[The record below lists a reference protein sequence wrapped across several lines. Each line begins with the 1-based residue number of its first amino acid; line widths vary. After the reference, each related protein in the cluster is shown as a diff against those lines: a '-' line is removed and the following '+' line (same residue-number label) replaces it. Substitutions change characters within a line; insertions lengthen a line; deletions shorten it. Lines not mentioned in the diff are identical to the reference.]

1 MRTSYQAAARHLHAL
16 EDKEPILGL
25 CPDGQLL
32 LQVWIDG
39 HTSSLVDKE
48 EASKEDQGG
57 HRRRAQFW
65 AAPSLPSH
73 AAATR
78 LACLRCSLRRSSL
91 SLSSHVNG
99 GAVVVSPPACTLP
112 KRPYGSSAHGT
123 RCAKCSGYLLGPSS
137 DHLSLASPTM
147 TPTRLSLWDN
157 RAS

>member
-1 MRTSYQAAARHLHAL
+1 MRKFKSYQAAARHLHAL

-39 HTSSLVDKE
+39 HTSNLVDKE

-78 LACLRCSLRRSSL
+78 LAFVAPSKDHPSHSLHMLMVGLWLYRRL
-91 SLSSHVNG
+91 
-99 GAVVVSPPACTLP
+99 PAHC
-112 KRPYGSSAHGT
+112 RNHHMAA
-123 RCAKCSGYLLGPSS
+123 C
-137 DHLSLASPTM
+137 
-147 TPTRLSLWDN
+147 
-157 RAS
+157 